1 MPRPRRNTNP
11 EYIRLVTIRTQ
22 NAKLYMVPSKELNQI
37 VGGVLAKYQQ
47 KYKIIIYGLI
57 FLSNH
62 YHLLLKA
69 PKANLWS
76 FEQAVNR
83 EIAKRVNRY
92 LKREGH
98 FWARRYDEQI
108 VVQKAD
114 VLTALLYIVC
124 NAVKHKL
131 INNPLSWPG
140 LSCIKQLLSEKDETY
155 YYTDYTAYSK
165 AKLKDKNVNIND
177 FKIKYTLKIT
187 PIPTLANLSYKK
199 RIKFL
204 KAKIAKELSKYKEE
218 ISSFLGK
225 EKILKQN
232 PFSRP
237 RVVSKRKRP
246 ICYTKDYLAKLNFIK
261 EIYKPWNETYQIASE
276 EFRKGVLDACFPE
289 FSIKPPLLYLLDKEV

>member
-11 EYIRLVTIRTQ
+11 KYIRLVTIRTE
-22 NAKLYMVPSKELNQI
+22 NAKLFMVPGKKLNQI

-47 KYKIIIYGLI
+47 KYGITIYAYI

-69 PKANLWS
+69 PKANLWR
-76 FEQAVNR
+76 FEQAINR

-92 LKREGH
+92 LNREGH
-98 FWARRYDEQI
+98 FWARRYDEQ
-108 VVQKAD
+108 VVVEKTD
-114 VLTALLYIVC
+114 VLSALLYIVC

-131 INNPLSWPG
+131 KDNPHKWPG
-140 LSCIKQLLSEKDETY
+140 ISCIKQLLTKKGKSY
-155 YYTDYTAYSK
+155 YFTDYTVYSR
-165 AKLKDKNVNIND
+165 AKLKDKNAKLED
-177 FKIKYTLKIT
+177 FKIKYSLKIT
-187 PIPTLANLSYKK
+187 PIPELAKLSFKN

-204 KAKIAKELSKYKEE
+204 RSEIAREISKYLEQIKT
-218 ISSFLGK
+218 FLGK

-246 ICYTKDYLAKLNFIK
+246 ICYTKDFLAKLNFI
-261 EIYKPWNETYQIASE
+261 EEVYKPWNESYQIASLK
-276 EFRKGVLDACFPE
+276 FRKGELDTLFPE
-289 FSIKPPLLYLLDKEV
+289 FSIKPPLLYLVE